1 MVALCEA
8 LSATPLGIGRRKSNK
23 NFDTSDLNASIA
35 ADAMSLPLSNYG
47 AAFEQRRIGQ
57 WWALVNSRL
66 SNRRSDVFEV
76 DYCAPF
82 CAHPT
87 SKTMADGISRAGKQI
102 ACIGAMI
109 QHDSES
115 SRSILIVFGRSLNQR
130 FGGSSPPRF
139 TICFQRVSFI

>member
-57 WWALVNSRL
+57 WWALVNFRL

-76 DYCAPF
+76 GYCAPF

-87 SKTMADGISRAGKQI
+87 SKTIASEHTQGSREKA
-102 ACIGAMI
+102 AIGAEN
-109 QHDSES
+109 QHDSE
-115 SRSILIVFGRSLNQR
+115 Q
-130 FGGSSPPRF
+130 
-139 TICFQRVSFI
+139 